1 MNFFRWII
9 RKTLKFFFT
18 HILKLLTIKRT
29 LKATWGELTKTL
41 SVSKST
47 IQKSNPWFGI
57 FLEQHNRLWQ
67 VKHQQM
73 DKNFHKSS
81 CGFSAVF
88 SLSALRCF
96 RCPFYNEADVTL
108 HSFCSI
114 WVLLSYLLYGCFIIF
129 FMQHYSCTRKHLT
142 GLVIR

>member
-1 MNFFRWII
+1 MNNQKNTLIFFYPY
-9 RKTLKFFFT
+9 TET
-18 HILKLLTIKRT
+18 VDYKRT
-29 LKATWGELTKTL
+29 LKATWGELTETL
-41 SVSKST
+41 CVSKST
-47 IQKSNPWFGI
+47 IQKSNHWFGI

-81 CGFSAVF
+81 CEFSAVF

-96 RCPFYNEADVTL
+96 RCPFYNETDVTL
-108 HSFCSI
+108 HSLCSI

-129 FMQHYSCTRKHLT
+129 FMQHYSFTRNHLT